1 LNVKV
6 IVKDLKDFS
15 RIKCNIGKDE
25 FGKKLKF
32 IICHLTNIMTER
44 EFSKI
49 KGFMQKTFQKQRR
62 KVLEERLNIGQAKCY
77 ITLYKNN
84 RGIVP

>member
-1 LNVKV
+1 
-6 IVKDLKDFS
+6 
-15 RIKCNIGKDE
+15 
-25 FGKKLKF
+25 
-32 IICHLTNIMTER
+32 
-44 EFSKI
+44 
-49 KGFMQKTFQKQRR
+49 MQKTFQKQRR